1 MQQLTE
7 QQMVCQKIMFGGFTN
22 AELDGVTEA
31 LRFARSQLTKQ
42 NTRALRAGDVVK
54 FTSNRN
60 GITYQG
66 TVEKVKLKYV
76 LVATPAGR
84 YNVPAN
90 MLEAV

>member
-1 MQQLTE
+1 MTE
-7 QQMVCQKIMFGGFTN
+7 LGTVRSAIISGRFSNQD
-22 AELDGVTEA
+22 LDSIADA

-66 TVEKVKLKYV
+66 TVDKIKIKYV
-76 LVATPAGR
+76 LVNTPQGR

>member
-1 MQQLTE
+1 MTE
-7 QQMVCQKIMFGGFTN
+7 LGNVRSAIISGRFSNQD
-22 AELDGVTEA
+22 LDAIADA

>member
-1 MQQLTE
+1 MKQLNE

-22 AELDGVTEA
+22 AELEGVAEA
-31 LRFARSQLTKQ
+31 LRFARAQLTKA
-42 NTRALRAGDVVK
+42 TRRSLTTGDVVK

-60 GITYQG
+60 GVTYQG

-76 LVATPAGR
+76 LVSTPQGR

>member
-1 MQQLTE
+1 MTDLGT
-7 QQMVCQKIMFGGFTN
+7 VRSLIISGVFTN
-22 AELDGVTEA
+22 QDLDSIADAVK
-31 LRFARSQLTKQ
+31 FARSQLTKQ

-60 GITYQG
+60 GATYQG

-76 LVATPAGR
+76 LVSTPQGR

>member
-1 MQQLTE
+1 MTDLETVRSAIISGRFSNQ
-7 QQMVCQKIMFGGFTN
+7 
-22 AELDGVTEA
+22 ELDAIADA

-42 NTRALRAGDVVK
+42 NTRALRAGDIVK

-66 TVEKVKLKYV
+66 TVEKVKLKFV

>member
-1 MQQLTE
+1 MTDLGTVRSAIISGRFSNQD
-7 QQMVCQKIMFGGFTN
+7 
-22 AELDGVTEA
+22 LDAIADA

-42 NTRALRAGDVVK
+42 NTRALRAGDNVK

-66 TVEKVKLKYV
+66 TVEKVKLKFV

>member
-22 AELDGVTEA
+22 AELDGVADA
-31 LRFARSQLTKQ
+31 LRFARGQLTKQ

-60 GITYQG
+60 GVTYQG

>member
-1 MQQLTE
+1 MTDLGT
-7 QQMVCQKIMFGGFTN
+7 VRSLIISGVFTN
-22 AELDGVTEA
+22 QDLDSIADA

-42 NTRALRAGDVVK
+42 NTRALRAGDTVK

-60 GITYQG
+60 GVTYSG

-76 LVATPAGR
+76 LVSTPQGR

>member
-1 MQQLTE
+1 MTE
-7 QQMVCQKIMFGGFTN
+7 LGTVRSAIISGRFSNQD
-22 AELDGVTEA
+22 LDAIADA